1 MSDAAELAARAL
13 QHFNEGTT
21 DRAPSQMRMPV
32 SAYTDEAQFQAE
44 RQAVFFESPIAVAL
58 SLEIPN
64 PGDFLTQTIMDKPL
78 LLTRDKEGVLHC
90 FINVCR
96 HRGAKVCS
104 AEKGRQSRF
113 SCPYHAWTYS
123 NKGELIG
130 VYGEDSFGDVD
141 RASMG
146 LAELPCDERS
156 GVIFACLT
164 PGKPLDLDNWLG
176 EFASKLADQNLEQ
189 WHLYT
194 ERFLSGAGW
203 KATLDGYLEVYHH
216 DSVHGKT
223 VGPYTVGNLL
233 VHDTWGTHQRMVIA
247 RKDITELNDTAPEN
261 WEAPESYIRVVHS
274 VFPNLSI
281 SAILGGQCL
290 IGFVYPGETSTTTV
304 TRQLILSAEAPE
316 TDEQKA
322 TIESFS
328 QMTLQAVRDE
338 DYALVATIQGAL
350 HAGANDSFLIG
361 RNEPAVQHYHR
372 SIATIC
378 GN

>member
-1 MSDAAELAARAL
+1 MSDAHELAARAL
-13 QHFNEGTT
+13 KHFNEGTT
-21 DRAPSQMRMPV
+21 DQAPSQMQIPV
-32 SAYTDEAQFQAE
+32 TAYTDEAQFQAE

-58 SLEIPN
+58 SLEIPK
-64 PGDFLTQTIMDKPL
+64 PGDFLTQTIMGKPL
-78 LLTRDKEGVLHC
+78 LFTRDKEGVLHC

-96 HRGAKVCS
+96 HRGAKVCA
-104 AEKGRQSRF
+104 AEKGHQSRF

-130 VYGEDSFGDVD
+130 VYGEDSFGEVD

-146 LAELPCDERS
+146 LTELPCDERS

-176 EFASKLADQNLEQ
+176 EFAEKLAHQNLEQ

-233 VHDTWGTHQRMVIA
+233 VHDTWGAHQRMVIA
-247 RKDITELNDTAPEN
+247 RKDITELNKTAPEN

-304 TRQLILSAEAPE
+304 TRQLILSAEAPATE
-316 TDEQKA
+316 DEKA

-338 DYALVATIQGAL
+338 DYALVATVQGAL
-350 HAGANDSFLIG
+350 HAGANESFLIG
-361 RNEPAVQHYHR
+361 KNEPAVQHYHR
-372 SIATIC
+372 SIASIC
-378 GN
+378 GT

>member
-1 MSDAAELAARAL
+1 MSDAQELAARAL
-13 QHFNEGTT
+13 KHFNEGTT
-21 DRAPSQMRMPV
+21 DQAPSQMQIPV
-32 SAYTDEAQFQAE
+32 TAYTDEAQFQAE

-58 SLEIPN
+58 SLEIPK
-64 PGDFLTQTIMDKPL
+64 PGDFLTQTIMGKPL
-78 LLTRDKEGVLHC
+78 LLTRDKEGALHC
-90 FINVCR
+90 FLNVCR
-96 HRGAKVCS
+96 HRGAKVCA
-104 AEKGRQSRF
+104 AEKGHQTRF

-130 VYGEDSFGDVD
+130 VYGEDSFGEVD

-164 PGKPLDLDNWLG
+164 PGEPLDLDNWLG
-176 EFASKLADQNLEQ
+176 EFADKLAHQNLEH

-233 VHDTWGTHQRMVIA
+233 VHDTWGAHQRMVIA
-247 RKDITELNDTAPEN
+247 RKDITELNKTAPEN

-304 TRQLILSAEAPE
+304 TRQLILSAEAPA
-316 TDEQKA
+316 TDEEKA

-338 DYALVATIQGAL
+338 DYALVATVQGAL

-361 RNEPAVQHYHR
+361 KNEPAVQHYHR
-372 SIATIC
+372 SIASTC
-378 GN
+378 GT

>member
-1 MSDAAELAARAL
+1 MSDAQELAARAL
-13 QHFNEGTT
+13 KHFNEGTT
-21 DRAPSQMRMPV
+21 DQAPSQMQIPV
-32 SAYTDEAQFQAE
+32 TAYTDEAQFQAE

-64 PGDFLTQTIMDKPL
+64 PGDFLTQTIMGKPL
-78 LLTRDKEGVLHC
+78 LLTRDKEGALHC
-90 FINVCR
+90 FLNVCR
-96 HRGAKVCS
+96 HRGAKVCA
-104 AEKGRQSRF
+104 AEKGHQTRF

-130 VYGEDSFGDVD
+130 VYGEDSFGEVD

-164 PGKPLDLDNWLG
+164 PGEPLDLDNWLG
-176 EFASKLADQNLEQ
+176 EFEEKLAHQNLEH

-233 VHDTWGTHQRMVIA
+233 VHDTWGAHQRMVIA
-247 RKDITELNDTAPEN
+247 RKDITELNKTAPEN

-304 TRQLILSAEAPE
+304 TRQLILSAEAPA
-316 TDEQKA
+316 TDEEKA

-338 DYALVATIQGAL
+338 DYALVATVQGAL

-361 RNEPAVQHYHR
+361 KNEPAVQHYHR
-372 SIATIC
+372 SIASIC
-378 GN
+378 GT

>member
-13 QHFNEGTT
+13 KHFNEGTT
-21 DRAPSQMRMPV
+21 DRAPSQMRIPV

-58 SLEIPN
+58 SLEIPK
-64 PGDFLTQTIMDKPL
+64 PGDFLTQTIMGKPL
-78 LLTRDKEGVLHC
+78 LFTRDKEGVLHC

-96 HRGAKVCS
+96 HRGAKVC
-104 AEKGRQSRF
+104 ATEKGHQTRF

-164 PGKPLDLDNWLG
+164 PGEPLDLDNWLG

-233 VHDTWGTHQRMVIA
+233 VHDTWGAHQRMVIA
-247 RKDITELNDTAPEN
+247 RKDITELNDIAPEN

-372 SIATIC
+372 SIASIC
-378 GN
+378 GT